1 MEKAHPAPRTVPPD
15 SPALA
20 SFCRGSRSPLQLK
33 QDSLS
38 LLSPWVRAR
47 PPPGFLRARCSWSP
61 LDKGNGKVTATV
73 NCCSRQHDAQ
83 SKQKVPRLFRSW
95 GVGGVA
101 AATKRAPPRKPKRAA
116 LTPSRRPTPERKPE
130 QPSRSGFVL
139 FFSFFLFLL
148 NLETLISFVLIK
160 AT

>member
-95 GVGGVA
+95 GVGGGCGSHKESTTPK
-101 AATKRAPPRKPKRAA
+101 TKKSCVNAEQ
-116 LTPSRRPTPERKPE
+116 TPHTGEETRTTEPERLC
-130 QPSRSGFVL
+130 SVL
-139 FFSFFLFLL
+139 FFFFVPAEFR
-148 NLETLISFVLIK
+148 NTN
-160 AT
+160 